1 VHQVARLADDKV
13 MHIEEDASLK
23 AEALSVERP
32 RLFGALPNGLF
43 SVFQRSSRVEYAQL
57 ILDIWRT
64 FYADPL
70 IEQPSTKDLAA
81 FIDDRLRERKNELG
95 EEFAGAEA
103 SAGSQILRILVDA
116 GWLSLFREGYHTY
129 VDMPEIIA
137 RLIRFLADLQRNSA
151 MTFGGAVASMR
162 AALEAARLQPD
173 SDGLA
178 VRDTADRAE
187 EFLNR
192 LRAMASSLRRVEGLI
207 LSEADPAK
215 SLARFFEGFFSVL
228 VSDWHALKTTDNPY
242 RHRGE
247 VVGIAI
253 TLLDDGSWIRRAA
266 LAYREQGLSADI
278 PDAQAAVRAD
288 LERIRSALAGF
299 ERLMGRIDG
308 VRRRIERRIAIT
320 VTYLELA
327 GEGTNLRIAALLR
340 RLGALDLPA
349 ETTTHPSGIAVAAGG
364 IGAEGLAKPRVRR
377 PRLAGQA
384 PRPRAPDPLVD
395 AFAKA
400 RLDFQE
406 RIRVGHTKVSAFT
419 ARQCGPGGSLTAE
432 QLRIETLED
441 LVVYLALPGF
451 GGRQRRGPGYAI
463 LLLPGRSRQDLV
475 DGPAFRLD
483 STFTPPASGDPP
495 DAK

>member
-1 VHQVARLADDKV
+1 MPDTQSVPIARP
-13 MHIEEDASLK
+13 H
-23 AEALSVERP
+23 
-32 RLFGALPNGLF
+32 LFGVLPNGLF

-103 SAGSQILRILVDA
+103 SAGSQILRILMDA
-116 GWLSLFREGYHTY
+116 GWLSLYREGYHTY
-129 VDMPEIIA
+129 VDVPEVIA
-137 RLIRFLADLQRNSA
+137 RLIRFLADLERNSA

-162 AALEAARLQPD
+162 AALEAAVLQPD
-173 SDGLA
+173 SRGLA
-178 VRDTADRAE
+178 VRDTAYRAE

-192 LRAMASSLRRVEGLI
+192 LRAMANGLRQIEALI

-215 SLARFFEGFFSVL
+215 SLARFFDGFFGVV

-247 VVGIAI
+247 IVGTAVA
-253 TLLDDGSWIRRAA
+253 LLDDDSWIRRAA
-266 LAYREQGLSADI
+266 LAYRDQGLCADI
-278 PDAQAAVRAD
+278 PEAQAAVRAD
-288 LERIRSALAGF
+288 LERIRSALTGF
-299 ERLMGRIDG
+299 ERLMGRIDS

-340 RLGALDLPA
+340 RLGDLDLPA
-349 ETTTHPSGIAVAAGG
+349 EIITAPSGNTIPASG
-364 IGAEGLAKPRVRR
+364 IGPESLAKPRVKR
-377 PRLAGQA
+377 PRVAAQA
-384 PRPRAPDPLVD
+384 PRPRQSDPMLD
-395 AFAKA
+395 AYAKA

-406 RIRVGHTKVSAFT
+406 RIRVGHAKIAAFA
-419 ARQCGPGGSLTAE
+419 ARQCGHGGSLTSE
-432 QLRIETLED
+432 ELRTEMLED
-441 LVVYLALPGF
+441 LVVHLALPGI
-451 GGRQRRGPGYAI
+451 GARRRRGPGYAI
-463 LLLPGRSRQDLV
+463 QLLPGRSKHELV

-483 STFTPPASGDPP
+483 NTAPRPSSPSDPT
-495 DAK
+495 DAE